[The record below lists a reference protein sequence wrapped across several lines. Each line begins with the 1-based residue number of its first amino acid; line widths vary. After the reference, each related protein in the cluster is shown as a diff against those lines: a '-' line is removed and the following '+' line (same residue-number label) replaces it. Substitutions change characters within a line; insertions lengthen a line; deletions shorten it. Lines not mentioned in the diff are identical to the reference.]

1 MTVAKCLKLFK
12 ILIKLS
18 LPDFCVRSGCAYLGG
33 NTIPKAVDT
42 LVEEILSNLDVKAR
56 SLLVTIWGD
65 CIAPHGRTVWL
76 GSLIELVSCLGLN
89 ERAVRT
95 SVFRLKNE
103 KMLIS
108 SQKGRKSFYTLTQSG
123 QLRFE
128 EATKRIYN
136 HLPEPWN
143 GNWTLLFTGRRELKQ
158 ATKKRLY
165 SELHWLGYGDLGS
178 GILAH
183 PRGDADSVT
192 HLIEDLDVTDH
203 VAVMQASSLS
213 PLEKTPSH
221 IMVKKGW
228 NLEEIESGYQDFINS
243 FGPILNKLKNGHPVT
258 GKTAFLVRALAVH
271 EYRRALLK
279 DPRLPDRLLPE
290 GWAGAD
296 ARNLFHDIYQCVWR
310 TAESYLTEILETEEG
325 KLPEASTE
333 FLSRFGGL
341 K

>member
-1 MTVAKCLKLFK
+1 MVED
-12 ILIKLS
+12 ILA
-18 LPDFCVRSGCAYLGG
+18 D
-33 NTIPKAVDT
+33 
-42 LVEEILSNLDVKAR
+42 LDIKAR

-103 KMLIS
+103 KILVS
-108 SQKGRKSFYTLTQSG
+108 SQKGRKSFYTLTGSG

-128 EATKRIYN
+128 EATKRIYS
-136 HLPEPWN
+136 HLPEAWD
-143 GNWTLLFTGRRELKQ
+143 GKWTLLFTGRREMKSSLK
-158 ATKKRLY
+158 KKLY

-183 PRGDADSVT
+183 PRGNVSSIQ
-192 HLIEDLDVTDH
+192 HLLEDLGVEDQ
-203 VAVMQASSLS
+203 VAVMQAASIAA
-213 PLEKTPSH
+213 PEKTPAH

-228 NLEEIESGYQDFINS
+228 NLEEIESGYKDFIES
-243 FGPILNKLKNGHPVT
+243 FAPVLNQIKNEQT
-258 GKTAFLVRALAVH
+258 ISSKTAFLLRILAVH
-271 EYRRALLK
+271 DYRRALLQ

-296 ARNLFHDIYQCVWR
+296 ARQLFHDIYQLIWR
-310 TAESYLTEILETEEG
+310 DAESYLTQILETEEG
-325 KLPEASTE
+325 QLPEASKE